1 MNDKK
6 NLTKDELANYL
17 KNLKNKAPPKR
28 SSLITPPKS
37 PITSTVPSNNNN
49 NINNR
54 KVGGLYGPRVYP
66 SPNKTTSI
74 LTRSLSQKIEENIKT
89 PSSPE
94 SVSSSAAYSPPSS
107 TQLNTT
113 DSALSESSFRAISA
127 NASNTKIDDGTKGSY
142 VLSAA
147 FKSHTA
153 SSKPASRTPGG
164 NNESYWNAQF
174 DDAQKKFPHSE
185 KSDEKNISNSNN
197 TINNNNG
204 IAINNNKNNQEHK
217 RNSTPTSK
225 IHPSNNQPLGDNNN
239 NSRLSSSIHNIASL
253 NCGGCGKSITGKVLS
268 AMGKKWHPDH
278 FTCTKCNTSL
288 EHVAFFEQDGLP
300 YCHLDFHELFSPRCG
315 YCNTPIEGQSIT
327 ALGKSWH
334 VGHFFCRECGGPFE
348 SGGFM
353 VHDGFPY
360 CEKDW
365 MKKFAPKC
373 KGCQNPIKGEFTNA
387 LDGKWHRDCFGC
399 KTCKQPFN
407 SSYYYIH
414 QGQPYCDV
422 HYREML
428 S

>member
-197 TINNNNG
+197 TINNNN
-204 IAINNNKNNQEHK
+204 
-217 RNSTPTSK
+217 
-225 IHPSNNQPLGDNNN
+225 
-239 NSRLSSSIHNIASL
+239 
-253 NCGGCGKSITGKVLS
+253 
-268 AMGKKWHPDH
+268 
-278 FTCTKCNTSL
+278 
-288 EHVAFFEQDGLP
+288 
-300 YCHLDFHELFSPRCG
+300 
-315 YCNTPIEGQSIT
+315 
-327 ALGKSWH
+327 
-334 VGHFFCRECGGPFE
+334 
-348 SGGFM
+348 
-353 VHDGFPY
+353 
-360 CEKDW
+360 
-365 MKKFAPKC
+365 
-373 KGCQNPIKGEFTNA
+373 
-387 LDGKWHRDCFGC
+387 
-399 KTCKQPFN
+399 
-407 SSYYYIH
+407 
-414 QGQPYCDV
+414 
-422 HYREML
+422 
-428 S
+428 

>member
-37 PITSTVPSNNNN
+37 PITST
-49 NINNR
+49 R

-153 SSKPASRTPGG
+153 SSKPASRTPSLIKQTPEQIQSEI
-164 NNESYWNAQF
+164 NKNIYNSTNRNESA
-174 DDAQKKFPHSE
+174 S
-185 KSDEKNISNSNN
+185 
-197 TINNNNG
+197 G
-204 IAINNNKNNQEHK
+204 AI
-217 RNSTPTSK
+217 
-225 IHPSNNQPLGDNNN
+225 
-239 NSRLSSSIHNIASL
+239 
-253 NCGGCGKSITGKVLS
+253 
-268 AMGKKWHPDH
+268 
-278 FTCTKCNTSL
+278 
-288 EHVAFFEQDGLP
+288 
-300 YCHLDFHELFSPRCG
+300 
-315 YCNTPIEGQSIT
+315 
-327 ALGKSWH
+327 
-334 VGHFFCRECGGPFE
+334 
-348 SGGFM
+348 
-353 VHDGFPY
+353 
-360 CEKDW
+360 
-365 MKKFAPKC
+365 
-373 KGCQNPIKGEFTNA
+373 
-387 LDGKWHRDCFGC
+387 
-399 KTCKQPFN
+399 
-407 SSYYYIH
+407 
-414 QGQPYCDV
+414 
-422 HYREML
+422 
-428 S
+428 